1 MGFFTPGLD
10 SNGLGDV
17 AFLEGGRAA
26 GRQGGANW
34 VGFGAY
40 AFSIVAG
47 WRPGGTAESATGAY
61 SYY

>member
-1 MGFFTPGLD
+1 MGLATSRFWRAAGRP
-10 SNGLGDV
+10 
-17 AFLEGGRAA
+17 GGRAA